1 MKNELSFKT
10 AVCSTYERLLEKSQ
24 AKYEVWESRRKAVC
38 EARSNVKEIG
48 DELLRL
54 QADFAKAY
62 NDLRTHVHICKI
74 CQFFSKT
81 GQCEDSSVGN
91 LLYFPARHRAWQ
103 S

>member
-10 AVCSTYERLLEKSQ
+10 AVCGAYERLLEKSH
-24 AKYEVWESRRKAVC
+24 AKYEVWESRRKKVSQAHANTL
-38 EARSNVKEIG
+38 ESG

-54 QADFAKAY
+54 QADYAKAY
-62 NDLRTHVHICKI
+62 NDLCTHVRTCKI

-81 GQCEDSSVGN
+81 DRCEDSRDDN
-91 LLYFPARHRAWQ
+91 LFHASRSL